1 MRSVIVSPRAR
12 RHLDRASQWWLSHR
26 EKAPFAFKE
35 EVDAGFAA
43 IAESPLIYQRLDA
56 KRGIHRILLER
67 VRYYV
72 YYRVNAKND
81 IVVLAVWHASR
92 RPPRL

>member
-26 EKAPFAFKE
+26 DKAPLAFNE
-35 EVDAGFAA
+35 EVDAGFAT
-43 IAESPLIYQRLDA
+43 IAESPLIYPLVNVT
-56 KRGIHRILLER
+56 RGIHRILLER
-67 VRYYV
+67 VRYYI
-72 YYRVNAKND
+72 YYRVNADDD